1 MSAFRF
7 RQPVRRL
14 RGRSLCFCARRD
26 FCRAFRPSTFTD
38 FFMTCAFTML
48 RPLVLASGSPR
59 RRAFLE
65 GVGLSFDVHPAACPE
80 PRPEPGEDPR
90 AYAAR
95 CAEAKSRFVLSEL
108 SGRIDRPAVLSADT
122 IVILR
127 DEEGASI
134 LGKPRDRNDAVAM
147 LSRLS
152 GRTHEVVTSCCLAM
166 DNHVECF
173 DDMTKVTFAPWPLP
187 VLEAYADSGDPL
199 DKAGSYGIQDGGAFL
214 VSAIEGSWSTVVGLP
229 LNIVLDRLLRAGVL
243 GLNNSLRE
251 KS

>member
-1 MSAFRF
+1 
-7 RQPVRRL
+7 
-14 RGRSLCFCARRD
+14 
-26 FCRAFRPSTFTD
+26 
-38 FFMTCAFTML
+38 MTSAFTML

-65 GVGLSFDVHPAACPE
+65 GVGLRFDVLPASCPE

-90 AYAAR
+90 AYAGR
-95 CAEAKSRFVLSEL
+95 CAEAKACFVLRSLAE
-108 SGRIDRPAVLSADT
+108 RRDRPAVLSADT

-127 DEEGASI
+127 DKDGASI
-134 LGKPRDRNDAVAM
+134 LGKPRDRDDAAAM
-147 LSRLS
+147 LARLA

-173 DDMTKVTFAPWPLP
+173 DDMTEVTFAPWPRP

-214 VSAIEGSWSTVVGLP
+214 VSSLKGSWSTVVGLP
-229 LNIVLDRLLRAGVL
+229 LDIALERLLRAGVL
-243 GLNNSLRE
+243 GLNR
-251 KS
+251 

>member
-1 MSAFRF
+1 
-7 RQPVRRL
+7 
-14 RGRSLCFCARRD
+14 
-26 FCRAFRPSTFTD
+26 
-38 FFMTCAFTML
+38 MTCAFTML

-108 SGRIDRPAVLSADT
+108 SGRTDRPAVLSADT

-173 DDMTKVTFAPWPLP
+173 EDMTKVTFAPWPLP

-251 KS
+251 RS

>member
-1 MSAFRF
+1 
-7 RQPVRRL
+7 
-14 RGRSLCFCARRD
+14 
-26 FCRAFRPSTFTD
+26 
-38 FFMTCAFTML
+38 MTSAFTML

-65 GVGLSFDVHPAACPE
+65 GMGLAFDILPASCPE
-80 PRPEPGEDPR
+80 PRPMSGEDPR

-95 CAEAKSRFVLSEL
+95 CAEAKARFVLHEL
-108 SGRIDRPAVLSADT
+108 SGRSDRPAVLSADT

-127 DEEGASI
+127 DENKASI
-134 LGKPRDRNDAVAM
+134 LGKPRDRNDAVTM

-173 DDMTKVTFAPWPLP
+173 DDMTEVTFAPWPLS

-214 VSAIEGSWSTVVGLP
+214 VSRLQGSWSTVVGLP
-229 LNIVLDRLLRAGVL
+229 LDIVLERLLNAGVL
-243 GLNNSLRE
+243 GLNTSSSEL
-251 KS
+251 S